1 MKSTLQ
7 MLMTSILNVKTLTA
21 NYSIQAKE
29 MFVNESGT
37 QHDQSIVFL
46 HGSGSRSKMW
56 LKHIAVFDSSFHCL
70 APDLPKLSDI
80 CNAAQKSGQFAIVR

>member
-1 MKSTLQ
+1 MTL
-7 MLMTSILNVKTLTA
+7 ILNVKTLTA

-56 LKHIAVFDSSFHCL
+56 LKHIAVLDSLFHCL
-70 APDLPKLSDI
+70 APDLTTLSGI
-80 CNAAQKSGQFAIVR
+80 CNSARNSGQFTIVR